1 MKEVVAVSG
10 KIKHKV
16 EDFIVEEVGTD
27 WKCSISDGP
36 FMPSK
41 PDMSNLGPATSE
53 FLCCELEKY
62 DIDHFTAMKEL
73 ARGIGKDTYSV
84 SYAGSKDK
92 RARTSQRISIFK
104 PNLEKLSTFEHP
116 NILLKNFK
124 WAKRKIKIGFLEGNH
139 FKIVIRDVDKKDAGK
154 ITKPLR
160 NTPWFPNY
168 FGSQR
173 FGSMRKNNVKI
184 GKLILKRKFEEAVW
198 TILTDT
204 SGDERPEVRTERE
217 KLRKERNI
225 AESYQT
231 FPRHLRQEAELM
243 DYLIRNPEDYLGAI
257 KKAERKSMLMY
268 INSVQSYIFNE
279 ILRRSLDEGLDFTK
293 KGQQSCLLVGYKTRF
308 FEGRLGEI
316 EQEVLSENGL
326 ELNDF
331 DVVEIPYLRIK
342 GSFRKAVTEVSDL
355 TIETDDDEEFLNSK
369 KIILSF
375 TLPSGVYATTYLENY
390 FVLSATQ

>member
-1 MKEVVAVSG
+1 M
-10 KIKHKV
+10 
-16 EDFIVEEVGTD
+16 
-27 WKCSISDGP
+27 
-36 FMPSK
+36 
-41 PDMSNLGPATSE
+41 
-53 FLCCELEKY
+53 EKY
-62 DIDHFTAMKEL
+62 DLDHFTAMKEV
-73 ARGIGKDTYSV
+73 ARGIGKDTYSLG
-84 SYAGSKDK
+84 YAGSKDK
-92 RARTSQRISIFK
+92 RAQTSQRISIFK
-104 PNLEKLSTFEHP
+104 PNLDKLAQFEHP

-124 WAKRKIKIGFLEGNH
+124 WAKRKIKMGFLEGNH
-139 FKIVIRDVDKKDAGK
+139 FKIIIRDVDKKDASK

-173 FGSMRKNNVKI
+173 FGSLRKNNVKI

-204 SGDERPEVRTERE
+204 SGDERPEVRLARE
-217 KLRKERNI
+217 KLKKERNI
-225 AESYQT
+225 SEAYQT

-257 KKAERKSMLMY
+257 KRAERKAMLMC
-268 INSVQSYIFNE
+268 INAVQSHIFNE
-279 ILRRSLDEGLDFTK
+279 ILRRALEEGLDYTK

-308 FEGRLGEI
+308 FDGRLGEI
-316 EQEVLSENGL
+316 EREVLAENNL

-331 DVVEIPYLRIK
+331 DVEEISYLRIK
-342 GSFRKAVTEVSDL
+342 GSFRKAITEVTDL
-355 TIETDDDEEFLNSK
+355 NIETEDDEEFLNSK

-390 FVLSATQ
+390 FVFSATP